1 MVAVADVVAYS
12 IAAARMRRSGQHKYL
27 QKPFK
32 KVYVRVSDD
41 APTFPIHPQNE
52 TVLWKQIRAR
62 QKAEKSGKDVA
73 DGKRKKKSKRSEPAS
88 LTLSTSTPGG
98 LVTA

>member
-62 QKAEKSGKDVA
+62 QKAEKA
-73 DGKRKKKSKRSEPAS
+73 ASKAAAEP
-88 LTLSTSTPGG
+88 LP
-98 LVTA
+98 

>member
-1 MVAVADVVAYS
+1 MVACGGGVVAVADVVAYS

-62 QKAEKSGKDVA
+62 QKAEKA
-73 DGKRKKKSKRSEPAS
+73 ASKAAAEP
-88 LTLSTSTPGG
+88 LP
-98 LVTA
+98 